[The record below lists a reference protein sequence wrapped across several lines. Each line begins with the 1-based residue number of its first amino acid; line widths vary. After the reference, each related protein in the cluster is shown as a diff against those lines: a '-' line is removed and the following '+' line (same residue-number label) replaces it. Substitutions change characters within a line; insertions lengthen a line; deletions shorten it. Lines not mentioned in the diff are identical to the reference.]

1 MTLLFLIVLATSF
14 LIILFM
20 YKNTKKSKI
29 EKVAFFLVILLV
41 PTLIYLYKTNYW
53 IGENI
58 VEKFNNNLNI
68 EIANKISPQAIYKII
83 ISLESRLRDNP
94 ADMETIKKLAKAKY
108 LFSDFKGALKTYEL
122 GRAINGYDLELLL
135 GEANIRLFMEKDTVS
150 KKTVSLF
157 KKIIEQESNN
167 LMGLLVL
174 GDYSYKTNN
183 MLQAKKYYEKL
194 LGLLDKNSLEYKEI
208 YKKFKKTEIINEK

>member
-1 MTLLFLIVLATSF
+1 MTLLFLIVLASSF
-14 LIILFM
+14 LIIFFM

-29 EKVAFFLVILLV
+29 EKVAFFLVIVLV

-94 ADMETIKKLAKAKY
+94 DDMETIKKLAKAKY
-108 LFSDFKGALKTYEL
+108 LFSDFEGALKTYEL

-135 GEANIRLFMEKDTVS
+135 GEANIRLFMEKDKVS

-208 YKKFKKTEIINEK
+208 YKKFKKTESINEK